1 MLFKRIYIALQVA
14 MLSALTFAQTPVT
27 RDYIN
32 ASIAQK
38 GQAVIWIKQPGRD
51 LFEEVNRNLSVS
63 NVKDGMVEIVLSP
76 ADTLY
81 FYSLALKTY
90 YTVEEPSPKSPLSAR
105 TMSEAMNWDI
115 YPTYQQYDS
124 IMRYFAESYSDI
136 CRIDTIG
143 FTYMGRAVLALK
155 ISDNVRIDE
164 PEPRVFFTSSMHGD
178 EVAGFVL
185 MLRLANYLLE
195 NYHFSGMARQ
205 LVDSLEIWINP
216 LANPDGTYTS
226 FDVPG
231 SRDTILFP
239 TRVNSI
245 GTDLNRSFPGPLR
258 DQNPDNETNNFISFQ
273 KKNRFTLS
281 VNIHSGEE
289 VVNYPWDTWQ
299 RKHPDNEWFAT
310 VSRAWADTVHSISD
324 PGYMSGFDNG
334 IVRGYLWYDIW
345 GGRQDYITWAQNG
358 REITVEIDKTKLTSG
373 SRLQNLWE
381 YNYRSML
388 RYAENAMFGVHGVV
402 TDLSTGEPLEAT
414 VSVSDHD
421 IDGSHIISDSVTG
434 YFTRLISPGS
444 WDIIFSADGYKPE
457 TVGVVVK
464 EREQTR
470 VSVALEPLEKVPPG
484 GNDQKLILYP
494 VPASG
499 NLNILLPLGHKGEGE
514 LTIISL
520 HGKKVRQSVHYFVS
534 GQPVIEEISMLA
546 SGVYICRVM
555 LQDEGKSFSSLFVI
569 R

>member
-1 MLFKRIYIALQVA
+1 MLFRRIYIVLMAA
-14 MLSALTFAQTPVT
+14 MLSLLTFAQTPVT
-27 RDYIN
+27 RDYID
-32 ASIAQK
+32 ASIAMK
-38 GQAVIWIKQPGRD
+38 GQAAIWVKYPGNN
-51 LFEEVNRNLSVS
+51 LFEQINRNLSVS
-63 NVKDGMVEIVLSP
+63 NVSDGMVEIVLSP
-76 ADTLY
+76 ADTSY
-81 FYSLALKTY
+81 FYSLALTI
-90 YTVEEPSPKSPLSAR
+90 YTLEEPAPKSPLSAI

-124 IMRYFAESYSDI
+124 IMRYFAESYPDI

-143 FTYMGRAVLALK
+143 FTYMERAVLALK

-178 EVAGFVL
+178 ELAGFVL
-185 MLRLANYLLE
+185 LLRLANHLLE
-195 NYHFSGMARQ
+195 NYHLPGIARE

-226 FDVPG
+226 PDRPG

-258 DQNPDNETNNFISFQ
+258 DQDFDDETNNFISFQ
-273 KKNRFTLS
+273 AKNRFTLS
-281 VNIHSGEE
+281 VNLHSGEE

-299 RKHPDNEWFAT
+299 RKHPDDEWFAT
-310 VSRAWADTVHSISD
+310 VSRAWADTVHSISG
-324 PGYMSGFDNG
+324 PGYMNGFDNG
-334 IVRGYLWYDIW
+334 IVRGYLWYDIR

-358 REITVEIDKTKLTSG
+358 REITVEIDKTKLTPG
-373 SRLQNLWE
+373 SRLPNLWK

-388 RYAENAMFGVHGVV
+388 RYAENAMFGVHGMV
-402 TDLSTGEPLEAT
+402 TDINTGKPLEAT
-414 VSVSDHD
+414 VTLSNHD
-421 IDGSHIISDSVTG
+421 TDGSHIVSDSATG
-434 YFTRLISPGS
+434 YFVRLISPGS
-444 WDIIFSADGYKPE
+444 WDIILSADGYKPE
-457 TVGVVVK
+457 TVGVIVD
-464 EREQTR
+464 ERKQTR
-470 VSVALEPLEKVPPG
+470 LSVALEPLEKVPPG
-484 GNDQKLILYP
+484 GEGRNLILYP

-499 NLNILLPLGHKGEGE
+499 DLNILLSGGHEGEGE

-520 HGKKVRQSVHYFVS
+520 HGKIVMQSVHYFAS
-534 GQPVIEEISMLA
+534 GEPVTEEISRLA

-555 LQDEGKSFSSLFVI
+555 LQDQGKSFSSLFVI